1 MLRQSTV
8 VHGRLGV
15 RVGHPQALR
24 HVSNEQTDQ
33 RNREEKW
40 LSSSEQEGHKDDVDD
55 ESQSVVD
62 EELGSAIN
70 RLKLGNSLCIG
81 LAFVARADRSLIN
94 HALHMPDKPEEKILD
109 EREDDVQGCRL
120 GDQATNVQEPLCSEI
135 GVDAREEGALLRV
148 QLDEVPRSDD
158 EQDAVVEE

>member
-1 MLRQSTV
+1 M
-8 VHGRLGV
+8 
-15 RVGHPQALR
+15 
-24 HVSNEQTDQ
+24 
-33 RNREEKW
+33 
-40 LSSSEQEGHKDDVDD
+40 
-55 ESQSVVD
+55 D

-70 RLKLGNSLCIG
+70 CLELGNSLCIG

-94 HALHMPDKPEEKILD
+94 HALHMSDEPEEKILD
-109 EREDDVQGCRL
+109 EWEDDVQGCRL